1 MIDRFTHE
9 MDKVEIL
16 ARKKAIWRGL
26 INSVSQAIPF
36 LLYAIA
42 LSYGGYLVANDE
54 LHYKN
59 IVR

>member
-1 MIDRFTHE
+1 MIARFVNE
-9 MDKVEIL
+9 MNKVEII
-16 ARKKAIWRGL
+16 AHKKAIWRGL
-26 INSVSQAIPF
+26 INSISQAIPF

-42 LSYGGYLVANDE
+42 LTYGGYLVANDE